1 MSIKEILEELPKL
14 TPQEREAVLDWL
26 VRDRL
31 GANEFP
37 ETDEVVTGSDDTF
50 QELVEKRIPIVIE
63 TVADYFPTE
72 LLDSYEETILW
83 YLAGGYSGGLLLVRV
98 NGWFETEGKIYFEP
112 SDGDDDVREEYL
124 LAEWKGIIR
133 TYTDRYAE
141 PSLTIKEL
149 WPFGQTPPF
158 VSALAP
164 NR

>member
-14 TPQEREAVLDWL
+14 IPQEREAILDWL

-37 ETDEVVTGSDDTF
+37 ETDGLVGRSYRTF
-50 QELVEKRIPIVIE
+50 GKLVEKRIPIVIE
-63 TVADYFPTE
+63 TVSDYFPTE
-72 LLDSYEETILW
+72 LLDSYEETMLW
-83 YLAGGYSGGLLLVRV
+83 YLACGYSGGLLLVRV

-141 PSLTIKEL
+141 PSLAIKEH
-149 WPFGQTPPF
+149 WPFGRTPG
-158 VSALAP
+158 LK
-164 NR
+164 N